1 MLEVTS
7 KDKVAG
13 ARIVVAGI
21 GGAGGNAINRMI
33 DENISNV
40 EFVCINTDMQAL
52 SNSKAS
58 KIVQIGEKT
67 TKGLG
72 AGADPS
78 VGEKAAEES
87 LDEITQSFEGADML
101 FVTCGMGGGTGTGAA
116 PIIAKQAKDRG
127 ILTVAV
133 VTKPF
138 KFERGDRMKN
148 ALQGIAKLSE
158 CVDTMIVIP
167 NEKILAIVDK
177 KTSIQDAFKMADEVL
192 RQSVSGITDLI
203 TTNSMINLDFA
214 DVRTVMKDKGIAYV
228 GIGKGKGE
236 DKASDA
242 VKMAVES
249 PLLEASVDGATH
261 LIVSVSGDISMYDAS
276 VATEYVTELAGD
288 NVKCIFGADY
298 SVTEPDTCTVTVI
311 ATGIRDD
318 SMPSKM
324 TSTQNVMFNSSLVR
338 PAPIPSFGQRQQGL
352 VQPSGLDVLQ
362 NRSTGTLPKVPSSN
376 VQPQAPS
383 QGYAPGITSAA
394 DIRSNVK
401 DNKLNIPTFLKK

>member
-376 VQPQAPS
+376 VQPQAPP

>member
-376 VQPQAPS
+376 AQPQAPA

>member
-362 NRSTGTLPKVPSSN
+362 NRSTGTLPKVPLSN